1 MCTSIERDRRGINYK
16 GKWEEREQGWRS
28 DESTRLP
35 PMLPGFKSLR
45 RRHMWVEFVVGS
57 LLCSERFFSGDSGGF
72 PHSSKPTFSNSNSIW
87 NARTRLNEFIWILFA
102 SLRDKIGIYKFFLQF
117 TILGGWVKKTKIG
130 RLIYKNHLSFV
141 FATAGGC
148 KFPFGSSFSF
158 SFPLIVITSSC
169 SLLAPGSR
177 SPHFVINFSL
187 LICNILATLYMLN
200 F

>member
-1 MCTSIERDRRGINYK
+1 MRTSIERDRRGINYK
-16 GKWEEREQGWRS
+16 GKWEEREEGWRS

-102 SLRDKIGIYKFFLQF
+102 SLRGKIGIYKFFLQF
-117 TILGGWVKKTKIG
+117 TILGGGGWKRRKLDAWYIRTTFPSFLRPLVAVNF
-130 RLIYKNHLSFV
+130 RLVQVLVLV
-141 FATAGGC
+141 F
-148 KFPFGSSFSF
+148 PSS
-158 SFPLIVITSSC
+158 
-169 SLLAPGSR
+169 
-177 SPHFVINFSL
+177 
-187 LICNILATLYMLN
+187 
-200 F
+200 